1 MPGMRLYFE
10 LYTRCSS
17 DPDQRQSVLG
27 PRRDIN
33 EEYRLTPAS
42 TGPGPGSLSVPAGAT
57 NWQVPFGSV
66 VNASYLLIVMKAP
79 VECRIGPSGLYF
91 PLNGIPADL
100 NAYPYSDVV
109 KTPQPGILFISTT
122 SIPAGGIYF
131 NNLDLVNAAPGEV
144 HLFGE
149 GP

>member
-1 MPGMRLYFE
+1 MRLYFE

-17 DPDQRQSVLG
+17 DPEQRLSVLG
-27 PRRDIN
+27 PRKDIN
-33 EEYRLTPAS
+33 EEYRPAFAS
-42 TGPGPGSLSVPAGAT
+42 TGPGPGAVLVPAGAT

-66 VNASYLLIVMKAP
+66 GNASYVLIVMRAP
-79 VECRIGPSGLYF
+79 VECRIGASGTYF
-91 PLNGIPADL
+91 PLNGVPADP

-122 SIPAGGIYF
+122 SIPAGGLYF
-131 NNLDLVNAAPGEV
+131 NNPDLVNAAPGEV